1 MSAQKTMRFKLRKI
15 FSEIEDTIEGM
26 MLLSRKPVSFL
37 GDIDVRTGEV
47 VAGDSD
53 VLGERITGKI
63 FAFPSGRGSTVG
75 TYTILQLAKNGK
87 APEAIINRKTESIIV
102 AGAVISNI
110 PLFDSP
116 DPDIFAMRNLKPGL
130 YRARIVDEGDFAVM
144 EIETSRIGVGEK
156 GV

>member
-1 MSAQKTMRFKLRKI
+1 MPAQKTLRFKLRKI
-15 FSEIEDTIEGM
+15 FSELEDSIEGT

-37 GDIDVRTGEV
+37 GDIDVETGEV

-53 VLGERITGKI
+53 VFGERIAGKI

-87 APEAIINRKTESIIV
+87 APEAIINRRTESIIV

-116 DPDIFAMRNLKPGL
+116 EPDIFAHSLKPGL
-130 YRARIVDEGDFAVM
+130 YRARIVDEGEFAILEV
-144 EIETSRIGVGEK
+144 ETSGIDVRITG
-156 GV
+156 

>member
-1 MSAQKTMRFKLRKI
+1 MPAQKTMRFKLRKI
-15 FSEIEDTIEGM
+15 FSELEDSIEGT

-37 GDIDVRTGEV
+37 GDIDVETGKV

-53 VLGERITGKI
+53 VFGERIAGRI

-116 DPDIFAMRNLKPGL
+116 EPDIFAVHNLKPGL
-130 YRARIVDEGDFAVM
+130 YRARIVDEGEFAILEV
-144 EIETSRIGVGEK
+144 ETSGIDVRITD
-156 GV
+156 